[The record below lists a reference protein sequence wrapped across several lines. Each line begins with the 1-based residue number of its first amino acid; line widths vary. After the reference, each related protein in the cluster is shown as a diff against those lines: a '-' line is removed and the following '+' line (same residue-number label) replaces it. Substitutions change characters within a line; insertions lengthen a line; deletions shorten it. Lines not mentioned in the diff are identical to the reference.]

1 MTAACGSAQ
10 ELGPP
15 GRRMAHGLARQ
26 PSLNVFVLV
35 GKALSACFETRWSSC
50 SLSSAVLQHGLST
63 SFMHVTGSKDASSA
77 GHALPLSTAAWGPAG
92 HAVWSRVLAPSLGR
106 VPDPKPRNW
115 VCVTI

>member
-35 GKALSACFETRWSSC
+35 GKAPSACFETRWPSC

-63 SFMHVTGSKDASSA
+63 SFMHVTGSKDTSNS